1 MFGRAAVKKATDLV
15 MKRLEITKAYLRIKT
30 ELVEWFNRQTGFCH
44 GYTCAAASD
53 NRRPSEQDR

>member
-1 MFGRAAVKKATDLV
+1 MKKATDLV

-30 ELVEWFNRQTGFCH
+30 ELVEWFNRQTGFCQ